1 MVAGGRMRGRDRS
14 GVWMNMDTWLYLKC
28 VTNKDVPR
36 NTGKS
41 SQSHVYPG
49 REQGLGESGHRYA
62 CLSPFT
68 AT

>member
-1 MVAGGRMRGRDRS
+1 
-14 GVWMNMDTWLYLKC
+14 MNMDTRLYLKC